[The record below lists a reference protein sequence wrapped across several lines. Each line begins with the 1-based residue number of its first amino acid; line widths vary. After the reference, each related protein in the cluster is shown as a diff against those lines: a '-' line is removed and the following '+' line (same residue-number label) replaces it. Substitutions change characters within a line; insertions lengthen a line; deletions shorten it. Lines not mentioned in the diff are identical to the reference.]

1 MSGPPRI
8 ILYAELLKNI
18 RQVSVGCSLPS
29 DCTSYTEASLSADSQ
44 QLTVHHVGEECTL
57 RLPAAVSAPRKLRL
71 SDGKHLSWRLPL
83 AEAAPPGRE
92 PYSQPESEVVAWS
105 AAQLPRGGAV
115 QCRGCRTTVVR
126 ELLIGDWKDLPSENW
141 AEMMEFWHCHKP
153 DTEGHDHGQAEES
166 QAHLAGRGYGANSRI
181 AGQSKIGLV
190 DLTSLLF
197 SEEDCTNLTYAPAN
211 PGPQESFSSSR
222 HGTPVNCSSCSA
234 EIGAYHV
241 ETSSVTLYKWQIAIS
256 RPVTKVD
263 IQPQPTL
270 ANCMASMLASTYSR
284 TGSSKAIILPVEMS
298 LSSPSPSGE
307 SLLHIFQFNQKI
319 SLTSSVVSSQEPI
332 SAVKILYRFVTKAEA
347 DRLSESLMSDV
358 QDVTLP
364 SPVVRGLKQLLENS
378 NQWLPSQSRTMK
390 EWTVGLLER
399 WNG

>member
-44 QLTVHHVGEECTL
+44 QLTVHHEGEECTL
-57 RLPAAVSAPRKLRL
+57 RLPAAVSAPRKLRV
-71 SDGKHLSWRLPL
+71 SDGKHLSWRMPL

-115 QCRGCRTTVVR
+115 KCRGCRNTVVR
-126 ELLIGDWKDLPSENW
+126 ELLIGEWKDLPSENW

-153 DTEGHDHGQAEES
+153 DTEGHDHGQAVES

-197 SEEDCTNLTYAPAN
+197 SEEDCTNLTVS
-211 PGPQESFSSSR
+211 Q
-222 HGTPVNCSSCSA
+222 TV
-234 EIGAYHV
+234 
-241 ETSSVTLYKWQIAIS
+241 
-256 RPVTKVD
+256 
-263 IQPQPTL
+263 
-270 ANCMASMLASTYSR
+270 
-284 TGSSKAIILPVEMS
+284 S
-298 LSSPSPSGE
+298 LSFMFLWCIFATLFTVILCGCPGYIEGGQISGLVPH
-307 SLLHIFQFNQKI
+307 SING
-319 SLTSSVVSSQEPI
+319 VV
-332 SAVKILYRFVTKAEA
+332 T
-347 DRLSESLMSDV
+347 DTH
-358 QDVTLP
+358 TLD
-364 SPVVRGLKQLLENS
+364 
-378 NQWLPSQSRTMK
+378 
-390 EWTVGLLER
+390 
-399 WNG
+399 